1 MIVQIRVLKGKFIS
15 NTLFSIWFICYMYF
29 VKADITISFVS
40 MFGGAYTITP
50 GSASYPSKIC
60 LKHVFIYDLFLV
72 LFSAKLQGY
81 LRYTQVSYA
90 GGCYAY
96 LYSLMVKCYVMRK
109 CVTMASVKRSCSNLT
124 PVITCRCHDV
134 SKPHN

>member
-40 MFGGAYTITP
+40 MFGELIQLHQGLRPTLL
-50 GSASYPSKIC
+50 KKC
-60 LKHVFIYDLFLV
+60 LKHVFFYDLLLV

-134 SKPHN
+134 SKPQN